1 MSDRLDINELI
12 YDWNTAGNGAPTG
25 TIEIEFDD
33 ETLRDGLQSPSVK
46 DPSIE
51 EKKEIL
57 HLMED
62 IGIHSAD
69 VGLPGAGPR
78 ARDDALALVQERA
91 DKKMKIT
98 PNCAARTLLADVTP
112 VVELSQKVGIPVEC
126 CTFIGSSPIRL
137 YAEEWTLEQMVKHT
151 VEAVSYAVKEGIPT
165 SFVTEDTIR
174 AKPEILS
181 ALFDAAIDNGAT
193 RLVLCDT
200 CGHATPKGVHN
211 LVTWTKDFIDK
222 KGVKLKIDWH
232 GHRDRGL
239 DLPNALAAIE
249 AGVDRVHGTAMGI
262 GERVGN
268 LPMDMLLVNLKLL
281 GLIDNDLTKL
291 PEYVHKT
298 SEYTG
303 IALAPNY
310 PVIGEDAFRTGTG
323 VHAAAVIKAEI
334 KGDKWLADRI
344 YSGVPAGMVG
354 RHQVIDV
361 GPMSGKSNVIYW
373 LNSEGIKPSDD
384 IVDAVFDLAKNSDRI
399 LSREEILGVVEK
411 TTS

>member
-1 MSDRLDINELI
+1 MSNRLDINELI
-12 YDWNTAGNGAPTG
+12 YDWNTVGNGSPTG
-25 TIEIEFDD
+25 TIKIEFDD

-78 ARDDALALVQERA
+78 ARDDALALVQEIA

-137 YAEEWTLEQMVKHT
+137 YAEEWTLEQMVEHT

-174 AKPEILS
+174 AKPETLS

-200 CGHATPKGVHN
+200 CGHATPRGVHN
-211 LVTWTKDFIDK
+211 LVNWTKEFIDK

-239 DLPNALAAIE
+239 ALPNALAAIE

-281 GLIDNDLTKL
+281 GLIDNDLTRL
-291 PEYVHKT
+291 PEYVQKT

-303 IALAPNY
+303 ITLAPNY
-310 PVIGEDAFRTGTG
+310 PVVGEDAFRTGTG

-411 TTS
+411 TSS